1 MNSIKKLVYT
11 GKKIK
16 KQAKISRREWY
27 KNIYTKKA
35 FMYSTGAF
43 ILIVA
48 LGVGIYFQYFKAINM
63 DDVESSFQHEG
74 LVMQLGNHNIENGA
88 TCDVEVICEPNKSR
102 TMFTIMTWVVNKDI
116 LSANNINISFK
127 GMIPTG
133 VFSVGNY
140 SQNVLHIDSMRPHHM
155 YSITLIYAEHPNIST
170 GYTDVICTCDGKSFP
185 FKIRMNLSINKD
197 GTVKA
202 YWERMKSAFRSEIE
216 CEMYYNSG
224 SRFLVLS
231 ESKIEE
237 PTHSINRESKVF
249 KPRFKDHRLQLAE

>member
-1 MNSIKKLVYT
+1 MNSIKKLAYT

-27 KNIYTKKA
+27 KNIYTKKV
-35 FMYSTGAF
+35 FRYSMGAF

-48 LGVGIYFQYFKAINM
+48 LGVGIYFQYFKVINM

-74 LVMQLGNHNIENGA
+74 LMMQLGNYDIENES
-88 TCDVEVICEPNKSR
+88 TCNVEVICEPNKSR
-102 TMFTIMTWVVNKDI
+102 TMFAIMIWIVNKDI

-133 VFSVGNY
+133 VLSVGNY
-140 SQNVLHIDSMRPHHM
+140 SQDVLHIDSMRPHHM

-170 GYTDVICTCDGKSFP
+170 GYTDIICTCDGKSFP
-185 FKIRMNLSINKD
+185 FISRMNLFINKD
-197 GTVKA
+197 GTLKA
-202 YWERMKSAFRSEIE
+202 YWERMKSVFRSEIE

-231 ESKIEE
+231 ESKIEGL
-237 PTHSINRESKVF
+237 THNINRESKVF
-249 KPRFKDHRLQLAE
+249 KPKFKDHRLQLFE